1 MLVVQ
6 RALIRIIIRWGIVF
20 FRFPTDSEWYVQQFV
35 TFSMVFV
42 TPPKI
47 YCGEKTREQTGN
59 SNIGLITYT
68 FRACQVLG
76 SQVSVILATYVTAFL
91 RH

>member
-6 RALIRIIIRWGIVF
+6 RALRIIIRREKF
-20 FRFPTDSEWYVQQFV
+20 FRFPMDSERYVQQFIT

-47 YCGEKTREQTGN
+47 YCGEKTREKNRKFQDQTNHLYISG
-59 SNIGLITYT
+59 SNNYFATAQFGT
-68 FRACQVLG
+68 
-76 SQVSVILATYVTAFL
+76 ILL
-91 RH
+91 